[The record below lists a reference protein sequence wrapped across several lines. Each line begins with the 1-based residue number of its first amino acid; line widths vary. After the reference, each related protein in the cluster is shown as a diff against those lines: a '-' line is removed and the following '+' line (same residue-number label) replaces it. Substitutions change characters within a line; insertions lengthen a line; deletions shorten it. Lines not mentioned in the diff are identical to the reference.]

1 MTSTESKPES
11 SETPK
16 KDEEYKIELLPEDY
30 PKYDLSFKLI
40 FIGDSSVGKSCLT
53 TKAVKNN
60 FEEYYQAT
68 VGFEFLTFNMKVNDK
83 VVKLQIWDTCGQE
96 IYKSLISNF
105 YRNSSLAV
113 LVYAIDN
120 KESFN
125 HVENWL
131 NDLKS
136 QANEDVRI
144 FLVGNKSDLEEDRK
158 VSKEEEY
165 KIELLPEDY
174 PQYDLSFKLIF
185 IGDSSVGKSC
195 LTTKAVKNNFEEY
208 YQATVGFEFLTFNMK
223 VNDKVVKLQ
232 IWDTCGQEIYKS
244 LISNF
249 YRNSSLAVLVYAIDN
264 KESFTHVENWLNDLK
279 SQANEDVRIF
289 LVGNKADL
297 EEDRKV
303 TKEEGEKYKL
313 DQHLDLFMETSAKTG
328 QNARNVLVEAAK
340 ILYNDYLKFD
350 ENNANKPDTP
360 GKKQG
365 VELISK
371 TKKKEGK
378 KCC

>member
-30 PKYDLSFKLI
+30 PQYDLSFKLI

-144 FLVGNKSDLEEDRK
+144 FLVGNK
-158 VSKEEEY
+158 
-165 KIELLPEDY
+165 
-174 PQYDLSFKLIF
+174 
-185 IGDSSVGKSC
+185 
-195 LTTKAVKNNFEEY
+195 
-208 YQATVGFEFLTFNMK
+208 
-223 VNDKVVKLQ
+223 
-232 IWDTCGQEIYKS
+232 
-244 LISNF
+244 
-249 YRNSSLAVLVYAIDN
+249 
-264 KESFTHVENWLNDLK
+264 
-279 SQANEDVRIF
+279 
-289 LVGNKADL
+289 ADL

>member
-1 MTSTESKPES
+1 MTSTESPDATTDS
-11 SETPK
+11 TETPK
-16 KDEEYKIELLPEDY
+16 KE
-30 PKYDLSFKLI
+30 
-40 FIGDSSVGKSCLT
+40 
-53 TKAVKNN
+53 
-60 FEEYYQAT
+60 Q
-68 VGFEFLTFNMKVNDK
+68 
-83 VVKLQIWDTCGQE
+83 
-96 IYKSLISNF
+96 
-105 YRNSSLAV
+105 
-113 LVYAIDN
+113 
-120 KESFN
+120 
-125 HVENWL
+125 
-131 NDLKS
+131 
-136 QANEDVRI
+136 
-144 FLVGNKSDLEEDRK
+144 
-158 VSKEEEY
+158 EY

-264 KESFTHVENWLNDLK
+264 KESFTHVSNWLNDLK
-279 SQANEDVRIF
+279 SQANDDIRIF

-297 EEDRKV
+297 EEERKV
-303 TKEEGEKYKL
+303 SKEEGEKYKI
-313 DQHLDLFMETSAKTG
+313 DQQLDLFMETSAKTG

-350 ENNANKPDTP
+350 GSGKGNNPQINKKGTELINKTN
-360 GKKQG
+360 KKQ
-365 VELISK
+365 
-371 TKKKEGK
+371 GK